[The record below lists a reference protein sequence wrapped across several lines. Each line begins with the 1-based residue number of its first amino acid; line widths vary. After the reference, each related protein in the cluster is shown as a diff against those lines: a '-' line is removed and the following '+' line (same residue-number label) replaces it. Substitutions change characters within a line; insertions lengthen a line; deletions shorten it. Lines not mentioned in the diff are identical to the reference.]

1 MLITRA
7 SEYALL
13 SLVILTRS
21 DTPIDVLSL
30 SKRLGISKSF
40 LAKVLQSLARENIVK
55 SYKGASGGF
64 VLESNPDEVSLL
76 TVLKAAEGRSLN
88 VFDCSSDSNVCPTDQ
103 AMSCHIWPFM
113 NKLQG
118 KIDDFLLDLTLKDI
132 M

>member
-40 LAKVLQSLARENIVK
+40 LAKVLQSLARKNIVK

-64 VLESNPDEVSLL
+64 VLESKPEEISLL
-76 TVLKAAEGRSLN
+76 SVLKAAEGRSLN
-88 VFDCSSDSNVCPTDQ
+88 VFDCSSDASDCPSEQ
-103 AMSCHIWPFM
+103 AMTCHIWPFM
-113 NKLQG
+113 NKLQDR
-118 KIDDFLLDLTLKDI
+118 IDDFLLDLTLKDI

>member
-88 VFDCSSDSNVCPTDQ
+88 V
-103 AMSCHIWPFM
+103 
-113 NKLQG
+113 
-118 KIDDFLLDLTLKDI
+118 
-132 M
+132 

>member
-21 DTPIDVLSL
+21 DSPIDVLTL

-40 LAKVLQSLARENIVK
+40 LAKVLQSLARSNIVK

-64 VLESNPDEVSLL
+64 VLEHEPEDISVLE
-76 TVLKAAEGRSLN
+76 VLKAAEGRSLN
-88 VFDCSSDSNVCPTDQ
+88 VFDCSSDSSDCPSDQ

-113 NKLQG
+113 HKLQG
-118 KIDDFLLDLTLKDI
+118 KIDDFLLELTLKDI

>member
-13 SLVILTRS
+13 SLVILTRT

-55 SYKGASGGF
+55 SFKGASGGF
-64 VLESNPDEVSLL
+64 ILESAPEDISLL
-76 TVLKAAEGRSLN
+76 SVLKAAEGRSLN
-88 VFDCSSDSNVCPTDQ
+88 VFDCSSDSNDCPSDQ

-118 KIDDFLLDLTLKDI
+118 KIDNFLIDLTLKDI

>member
-40 LAKVLQSLARENIVK
+40 LAKVLQSLARKNIVK

-64 VLESNPDEVSLL
+64 ILESKPEEISLL
-76 TVLKAAEGRSLN
+76 SVLKAAEGRSLN
-88 VFDCSSDSNVCPTDQ
+88 VFDCSSDASDCPSEQ
-103 AMSCHIWPFM
+103 AMTCHIWPFM
-113 NKLQG
+113 NKLQDR
-118 KIDDFLLDLTLKDI
+118 IDDFLLDLTLKDI

>member
-76 TVLKAAEGRSLN
+76 SVLKAAEGRSLN
-88 VFDCSSDSNVCPTDQ
+88 VFDCSSDSNDCPSDQ

>member
-13 SLVILTRS
+13 SLVILTRT

-64 VLESNPDEVSLL
+64 ILESAPEEISLL
-76 TVLKAAEGRSLN
+76 SVLKAAEGRSLN
-88 VFDCSSDSNVCPTDQ
+88 VFDCSSDSNDCPSDQ

-118 KIDDFLLDLTLKDI
+118 KIDDFLIDLTLKDI

>member
-13 SLVILTRS
+13 SLVILTRT

-55 SYKGASGGF
+55 SFKGASGGF
-64 VLESNPDEVSLL
+64 ILESAPEEISLL
-76 TVLKAAEGRSLN
+76 SVLKAAEGRSLN
-88 VFDCSSDSNVCPTDQ
+88 VFDCSSDSNDCPSDQ

-118 KIDDFLLDLTLKDI
+118 KIDDFLIDLTLKDI

>member
-13 SLVILTRS
+13 SLVILTRT

-55 SYKGASGGF
+55 SFKGASGGF
-64 VLESNPDEVSLL
+64 ILENAPEEISLL
-76 TVLKAAEGRSLN
+76 SVLKAAEGRSLN
-88 VFDCSSDSNVCPTDQ
+88 VFDCSSDSNDCPSNQ

-118 KIDDFLLDLTLKDI
+118 KIDDFLIDLTLKDI

>member
-40 LAKVLQSLARENIVK
+40 LAKVLQSLARKNIVK

-64 VLESNPDEVSLL
+64 ILESKPEEISLL
-76 TVLKAAEGRSLN
+76 SVLKAAEGRSLN
-88 VFDCSSDSNVCPTDQ
+88 VFDCSSDASDCPSEQ
-103 AMSCHIWPFM
+103 AMTCHIWPFM
-113 NKLQG
+113 NKLQD